1 MFKVILS
8 ETHHSLKLT
17 KWGQTQLMILYL
29 LISGTCSLVT
39 VHQPPVIMAAL
50 GRAVVLQS
58 NLILSPDEK
67 MSAQPVLYWDHLKGD
82 SDSAR
87 LWPSSKSY
95 KSRVALMDSNEDS
108 FNKSIL
114 LKNVQWDDSGKYLC
128 KLSITTEGKKFRE
141 QGKPTLLMVYDSM
154 IFNITAHDDSLL
166 CCEVKVTRGPAV
178 VLSIFHEGSELETGD
193 CGPEEAAA
201 ALPYVTLSKSVHV
214 RGGGNY
220 ECQLHLNADLIT
232 KSSFQN
238 NPSGVEVFPEPW
250 PLYGS
255 LLLVPITVLL
265 GLIIVQKCRS

>member
-1 MFKVILS
+1 MFEVILS

-29 LISGTCSLVT
+29 LVSGTCSLVT
-39 VHQPPVIMAAL
+39 VLQPPVIMSPL

-58 NLILSPDEK
+58 NLFLSPDEK
-67 MSAQPVLYWDHLKGD
+67 MLAQPVLYWDHLKED
-82 SDSAR
+82 SDNGR
-87 LWPSSKSY
+87 LWPSSKKY

-114 LKNVQWDDSGKYLC
+114 LKNVQWDDSGQYLC
-128 KLSITTEGKKFRE
+128 KLSITTERKKFRE
-141 QGKPTLLMVYDSM
+141 LGTPTLLMVYDSM
-154 IFNITAHDDSLL
+154 FFNITAHEDPLL
-166 CCEVKVTRGPAV
+166 CCEVNVTRDPAV
-178 VLSIFHEGSELETGD
+178 VLSIYHEGSKLETGD
-193 CGPEEAAA
+193 SAPEEAAA

-232 KSSFQN
+232 NSSFQY